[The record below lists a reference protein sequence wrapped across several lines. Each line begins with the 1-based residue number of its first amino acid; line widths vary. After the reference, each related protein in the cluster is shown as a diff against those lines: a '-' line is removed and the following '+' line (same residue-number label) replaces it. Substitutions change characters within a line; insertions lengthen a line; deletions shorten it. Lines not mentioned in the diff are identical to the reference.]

1 MLRQTRHRFGAA
13 VAERSAP
20 LLARVT
26 ASETLERLGEAL
38 LDCADGESWLAVL
51 SEQASEE

>member
-1 MLRQTRHRFGAA
+1 MRRRFGSKT
-13 VAERSAP
+13 AERSAP

-26 ASETLERLGEAL
+26 ALEILERLGEAL

-51 SEQASEE
+51 SGPASEE